1 MAAER
6 PKFVKEMPV
15 SRAELVKNERRNYGN
30 PLFPVFLMVGHD
42 CMSAKRIRWGEAD
55 QVERILVRGF
65 ANAVT
70 HSPVAFALAWL
81 VCSPRATVLSKINT
95 SNYLCLF
102 SFVTSLHVFIEALAC
117 AEWR

>member
-42 CMSAKRIRWGEAD
+42 CNSHLHSKCNEDTKQNQFESFSIPTRDAMDFELELGIGLLMLKPQFVMR
-55 QVERILVRGF
+55 VLVYAFVRRM
-65 ANAVT
+65 AN
-70 HSPVAFALAWL
+70 
-81 VCSPRATVLSKINT
+81 CE
-95 SNYLCLF
+95 C
-102 SFVTSLHVFIEALAC
+102 
-117 AEWR
+117 